1 MSKIEVNTIET
12 TSGSTLTIG
21 KSGDTVTLKSGAS
34 QSGFKSIEW
43 QSVVT
48 SDTTMVAGR
57 GYIIN
62 IHLVQLQ

>member
-21 KSGDTVTLKSGAS
+21 KSGDTVTLASGAS

-43 QSVVT
+43 QSV
-48 SDTTMVAGR
+48 
-57 GYIIN
+57 
-62 IHLVQLQ
+62 